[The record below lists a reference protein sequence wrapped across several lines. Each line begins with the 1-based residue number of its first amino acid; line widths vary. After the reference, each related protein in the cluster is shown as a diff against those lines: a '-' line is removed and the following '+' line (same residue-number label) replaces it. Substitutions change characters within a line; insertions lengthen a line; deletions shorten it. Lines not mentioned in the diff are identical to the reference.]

1 MKRETKKRRE
11 LFIKLYETQ
20 TLKQIGDK
28 YGLTGERVRQ
38 IINNEPNKIKNEYLE
53 VISSYEKIL
62 KSIKTLDNAESE
74 IRRLSRQ
81 DRRKKIVIQR
91 RLLVQFLHKQF
102 GLSKL
107 KLAKMFSRDH
117 TSVINLINN

>member
-74 IRRLSRQ
+74 IRVS
-81 DRRKKIVIQR
+81 
-91 RLLVQFLHKQF
+91 
-102 GLSKL
+102 
-107 KLAKMFSRDH
+107 
-117 TSVINLINN
+117 